1 MKIICV
7 GRNYVEHIKE
17 LGNKTPDNPVIFFK
31 TQDSLSFKNEI
42 KHKIILKK
50 ANKNFSKGSLL
61 LKGFSRIE

>member
-42 KHKIILKK
+42 T
-50 ANKNFSKGSLL
+50 SKFY
-61 LKGFSRIE
+61 KGTSSWNRTGL